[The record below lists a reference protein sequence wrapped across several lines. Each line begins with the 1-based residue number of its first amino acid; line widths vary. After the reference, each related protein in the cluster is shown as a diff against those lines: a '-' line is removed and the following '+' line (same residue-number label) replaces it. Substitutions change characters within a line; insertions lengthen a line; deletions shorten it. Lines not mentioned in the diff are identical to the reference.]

1 MHLSK
6 VARRTL
12 MFVGLSKIYETV
24 YNCFEQSDISIQ
36 LSYDKYITFINTV
49 NRKNDQ
55 NRDYDT

>member
-12 MFVGLSKIYETV
+12 KFVGLSKIDETV

>member
-6 VARRTL
+6 GARRTL
-12 MFVGLSKIYETV
+12 KFVGLSKIDETV

>member
-12 MFVGLSKIYETV
+12 MFVGLSKIDETV

-36 LSYDKYITFINTV
+36 LSYDKYISFINTV